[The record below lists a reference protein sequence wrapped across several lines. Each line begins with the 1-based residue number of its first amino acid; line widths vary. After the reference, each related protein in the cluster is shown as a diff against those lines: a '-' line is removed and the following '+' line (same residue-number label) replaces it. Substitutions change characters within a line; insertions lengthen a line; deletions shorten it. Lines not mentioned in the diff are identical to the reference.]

1 MESIK
6 NITKNNEEGSQ
17 SNLREKLEQRF
28 LSKKVQIEELINE
41 YKQSLKDGLFLD
53 QYDEEEGEGE
63 KRKIE
68 LQEKI
73 NSILDK
79 AEKMKSRLDG
89 AEILPS
95 FTEEIESSYTFPDT
109 GKIEQ
114 ININI
119 EQKLQEFISF
129 YEKHKVE
136 MPEDFKE
143 RILEIWENNIDDI
156 EKEIKEHGFNEI
168 LLIPPTPD
176 LPDLAEKMKET
187 KYYLSDNFQK
197 GGGFEKAKSQNQDK
211 VRLVLTHYVQNLQ
224 DHPELK
230 KTFNTKGQDV
240 PTLQTLSLE
249 EYLIFSK
256 KYFEE
261 TGKHLDEIGSTWLAT
276 ATKSGSRLV
285 HSDWRGDGRVVGAD
299 DLSYQLVSLRFRSS
313 RSYSS

>member
-53 QYDEEEGEGE
+53 QYDEEEGAGE

-95 FTEEIESSYTFPDT
+95 FTEEIESSFTFPDT

-114 ININI
+114 INLNI

-136 MPEDFKE
+136 MPEDFEE

-168 LLIPPTPD
+168 LLIPPTTD
-176 LPDLAEKMKET
+176 LPDLAEKMKESE
-187 KYYLSDNFQK
+187 YFLGSNFK
-197 GGGFEKAKSQNQDK
+197 KEKGFEKAKSQNQDK
-211 VRLVLTHYVQNLQ
+211 IRLVLTHYVQNLE

-230 KTFNTKGQDV
+230 QTFNTKGQDV
-240 PTLQTLSLE
+240 PLLQALSQE
-249 EYLIFSK
+249 EYLTLSK

-261 TGKHLDEIGSTWLAT
+261 TGKHLDEKGWAWVS
-276 ATKSGSRLV
+276 TKSGPHLV
-285 HSDWRGDGRVVGAD
+285 NSDWSGGKRDVYANGF
-299 DLSYQLVSLRFRSS
+299 SYRDVHLGFRSS
-313 RSYSS
+313 RSYFS

>member
-53 QYDEEEGEGE
+53 QDDEEEGEGE

-68 LQEKI
+68 FQEKI
-73 NSILDK
+73 NSILDR
-79 AEKMKSRLDG
+79 AEKMKSRLDSG
-89 AEILPS
+89 EILPS

-114 ININI
+114 INLNI

-136 MPEDFKE
+136 MPEDFEE
-143 RILEIWENNIDDI
+143 RILEIWENNIGDI

-168 LLIPPTPD
+168 LLIPPTTD
-176 LPDLAEKMKET
+176 LPDLAEKMKESEYRLWGDFE
-187 KYYLSDNFQK
+187 KE
-197 GGGFEKAKSQNQDK
+197 GGFKKAKSQNQDK
-211 VRLVLTHYVQNLQ
+211 IRLVLTHYVQNLQ

-230 KTFNTKGQDV
+230 KTLKTKEQDV
-240 PTLQTLSLE
+240 PLLQTLSQE

-261 TGKHLDEIGSTWLAT
+261 TGKHLDEIGSTWLS
-276 ATKSGSRLV
+276 TKSGSRLV
-285 HSDWRGDGRVVGAD
+285 DSYWDGGGRGVGAD
-299 DLSYQLVSLRFRSS
+299 GFSGQAVRLGFRSS

>member
-6 NITKNNEEGSQ
+6 NITKNNEEGGQ
-17 SNLREKLEQRF
+17 SNSREKLEQRF
-28 LSKKVQIEELINE
+28 LSKKVQIEELINK
-41 YKQSLKDGLFLD
+41 YKQFLEDGLFLD
-53 QYDEEEGEGE
+53 QDNEEEGEGE

-95 FTEEIESSYTFPDT
+95 EEIESSYTFPDT

-168 LLIPPTPD
+168 LLIPPTTD
-176 LPDLAEKMKET
+176 LPDLAEKMKESG
-187 KYYLSDNFQK
+187 YRLWGDFK
-197 GGGFEKAKSQNQDK
+197 GFKKAKSQNQDRI
-211 VRLVLTHYVQNLQ
+211 RLVLTHYVQNLQ

-230 KTFNTKGQDV
+230 KTLKTKGQDV
-240 PTLQTLSLE
+240 PLLQTLSQE

-276 ATKSGSRLV
+276 KSGSLLV
-285 HSDWRGDGRVVGAD
+285 NSNWTGGKRFVYAHVFAD
-299 DLSYQLVSLRFRSS
+299 RHLHPGFRSS

>member
-53 QYDEEEGEGE
+53 QYDEEEGAGE

-95 FTEEIESSYTFPDT
+95 FTEEIESSFTFPDT

-136 MPEDFKE
+136 MPEDFEE

-168 LLIPPTPD
+168 LLIPPTTD
-176 LPDLAEKMKET
+176 LPDLAEKMKESE
-187 KYYLSDNFQK
+187 YRLWSNFK
-197 GGGFEKAKSQNQDK
+197 EEGGFKKAKSQNQDK
-211 VRLVLTHYVQNLQ
+211 IRLVLTHYVQNLK

-230 KTFNTKGQDV
+230 KTLNTKGQDV
-240 PTLQTLSLE
+240 PLLQTLSQE

-261 TGKHLDEIGSTWLAT
+261 TGKHLDEIGLTWLAT
-276 ATKSGSRLV
+276 ESGSGRLV
-285 HSDWRGDGRVVGAD
+285 YSYWGGGRRDVCA
-299 DLSYQLVSLRFRSS
+299 LCFSYGIVHLGFRSS